1 MCKEEMKK
9 LIGKML
15 FKIVKFEHILYCF
28 TQCRIELPLHKSY
41 YKWRRKNYEHYVD
54 TTGKYTHNWI

>member
-1 MCKEEMKK
+1 MCKKEMKK

-15 FKIVKFEHILYCF
+15 FKIVKFEHTLYCF
-28 TQCRIELPLHKSY
+28 TQCRVELPLHKSY

-54 TTGKYTHNWI
+54 TIGKYTHNWI